1 LCDSKLAGFL
11 RSTRLKMRPERA
23 KRYNGAFF
31 ATNDLMQAFMTST
44 TLVAIAGIGDNTL
57 RSSLL
62 RRRLMLAQPA

>member
-1 LCDSKLAGFL
+1 
-11 RSTRLKMRPERA
+11 MRPGRA

-44 TLVAIAGIGDNTL
+44 TLVAIAEIGDNTL